1 MITRYF
7 DLLEETLG
15 VNGLAD
21 ELGQI
26 FNCDET
32 ALPLQHNPPKVVSLA
47 TQRHLRIC
55 HYTRRKGTD
64 DRPSWPVL
72 VLEDTLSDLW

>member
-47 TQRHLRIC
+47 IQRHLYAI
-55 HYTRRKGTD
+55 TPGEKAQMTD
-64 DRPSWPVL
+64 HL
-72 VLEDTLSDLW
+72 GLC